1 MMTKI
6 YIRCFEE
13 NYEIKDE
20 VICEGEPRVFSKG
33 VIVEVAIN
41 TSVLDISSLSLV
53 NKLVTGS
60 DIKKKLCM

>member
-1 MMTKI
+1 M
-6 YIRCFEE
+6 
-13 NYEIKDE
+13 
-20 VICEGEPRVFSKG
+20 
-33 VIVEVAIN
+33 EVAIN